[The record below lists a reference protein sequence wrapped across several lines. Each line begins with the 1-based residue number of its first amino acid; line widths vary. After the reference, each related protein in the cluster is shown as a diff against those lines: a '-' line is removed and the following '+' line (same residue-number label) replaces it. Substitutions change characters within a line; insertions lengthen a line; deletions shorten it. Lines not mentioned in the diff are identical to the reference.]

1 MMCDE
6 CKQRPAS
13 VHWTSVVNG
22 QSTSLHLCA
31 QCAAKHEAEAPGSL
45 HSPLFVNDLI
55 NSFLGGMS
63 PAISRSPS
71 QAPLRCSKCG
81 MTLERFRQNSLLG
94 CSHCY
99 QDLKPALEPIL
110 RQVQSGAAHTGKVPS
125 HADES
130 VHKRKQREQ
139 LQQQLQQAIA
149 EENFEQ
155 AALLR
160 DQIRALEEPDQEGG
174 DPT

>member
-63 PAISRSPS
+63 PADVYKRQTQDDAELPLIDLKRDMVRRSDARRTHLVIFANVFKLHVSSIPVFAHGSPS
-71 QAPLRCSKCG
+71 FSPIV
-81 MTLERFRQNSLLG
+81 T
-94 CSHCY
+94 
-99 QDLKPALEPIL
+99 EP
-110 RQVQSGAAHTGKVPS
+110 V
-125 HADES
+125 
-130 VHKRKQREQ
+130 
-139 LQQQLQQAIA
+139 
-149 EENFEQ
+149 EN
-155 AALLR
+155 R
-160 DQIRALEEPDQEGG
+160 
-174 DPT
+174 